1 MICSVGERLRQARL
15 EQGLDLS
22 SVVAQLKINEKY
34 LKAIEA
40 DQRDRLPS
48 AFFYKHFVVQYA
60 RALSL
65 DAKEIGEE
73 VDRLLSAEAPPP
85 LPGQHEQ
92 VARTS
97 PAMYASRDSSSRL
110 YVSLGVLT
118 VALMGCSGF
127 YVWWHNMQLPARQS
141 SPGDVRAVAKRT
153 PASAKNTPPAA
164 STTPNVE
171 RAQPQDTASPASS
184 TATPT
189 TAMPVSL
196 ATAQP
201 GSPQPPS
208 SSETTRLAAGYKVL
222 LDLVAREST
231 WLSISSDGRMVF
243 TGILAPHETKT
254 VEGKEFA
261 KLRVGNAAGLDVRLN
276 GRMIGPLGSRGQ
288 VLVVVFTPDNF
299 QIVVPTKEGD

>member
-22 SVVAQLKINEKY
+22 AVVAQLKINEKY

-40 DQRDRLPS
+40 GQRDRLPS

-65 DAKEIGEE
+65 DVKEISEE
-73 VDRLLSAEAPPP
+73 VDRLLSAEAPLP
-85 LPGQHEQ
+85 LPGQHEKI
-92 VARTS
+92 ARIS
-97 PAMYASRDSSSRL
+97 PAVYASRDSSSRL
-110 YVSLGVLT
+110 YVSLGVLA

-141 SPGDVRAVAKRT
+141 SPGAVRAAAKRI
-153 PASAKNTPPAA
+153 PAAANNTPPAA
-164 STTPNVE
+164 MSTPDVARPQPLENASAAAPTP
-171 RAQPQDTASPASS
+171 
-184 TATPT
+184 AT
-189 TAMPVSL
+189 PVSL
-196 ATAQP
+196 ASSQP
-201 GSPQPPS
+201 ASPQRPS
-208 SSETTRLAAGYKVL
+208 STETTRLAAGYKVL